1 MKNPTLPNVLHICF
15 KVKNYAKQLLE
26 SFKIWVFLSMAI
38 MKITIQH
45 TKKVISCSFVNNP
58 GFQ

>member
-26 SFKIWVFLSMAI
+26 SFKIWVFFKYGNYENNYTTYKKGHI
-38 MKITIQH
+38 MFI
-45 TKKVISCSFVNNP
+45 CE
-58 GFQ
+58 